1 MNMNIQPG
9 TSSIRIQKRSAADA
23 ELPTYQ
29 PIKFYRASDIRHC
42 ELNYG
47 PVTENNVQELFDRV
61 RIISYDPPSG
71 TTRGHIH
78 VLGIPRFTKRLV
90 LFFIYF

>member
-1 MNMNIQPG
+1 MQAA
-9 TSSIRIQKRSAADA
+9 TSSIRIQKRKSDEA
-23 ELPTYQ
+23 ELPNYQ
-29 PIKFYRASDIRHC
+29 STKFYRSSDIRHC

-47 PVTENNVQELFDRV
+47 PVTEKNVHELFDRV

-71 TTRGHIH
+71 STRGHIH

-90 LFFIYF
+90 VFYLF